1 MFCHQSGGGDVWG
14 EGKLIWLNRRLEQV
28 HVLRMWKTTK
38 LEVKIDSVDFIR
50 ADLSPALVWVRFTH
64 LNWLLLCL
72 GGHLREFFN
81 MVYIN
86 CWSLQYIPPIKV
98 AVRDVTFLVR
108 TLKARNSSNSSS
120 AESCFFTEQSLCFPS
135 RSTERRIWFCSTG
148 ESTYHV
154 HGFFLLCL
162 PVRETETIMS
172 GRESSWDTRKAFQM
186 SLSQKARLY
195 CLIHKLYCKI
205 RGFKIM

>member
-1 MFCHQSGGGDVWG
+1 M
-14 EGKLIWLNRRLEQV
+14 
-28 HVLRMWKTTK
+28 
-38 LEVKIDSVDFIR
+38 
-50 ADLSPALVWVRFTH
+50 
-64 LNWLLLCL
+64 
-72 GGHLREFFN
+72 
-81 MVYIN
+81 
-86 CWSLQYIPPIKV
+86 
-98 AVRDVTFLVR
+98 TFLVR

-205 RGFKIM
+205 RGFKMMQFLVSCAGSIVLKNKYNYLKNILDKDKAASVNQLISLKANHSLVCIPQRAFIMLYELFFFKCCL

>member
-1 MFCHQSGGGDVWG
+1 MYQSEVYTF
-14 EGKLIWLNRRLEQV
+14 KLTPPLFRRALERVFQ
-28 HVLRMWKTTK
+28 HDLYKVLI
-38 LEVKIDSVDFIR
+38 LI
-50 ADLSPALVWVRFTH
+50 AH
-64 LNWLLLCL
+64 
-72 GGHLREFFN
+72 
-81 MVYIN
+81 
-86 CWSLQYIPPIKV
+86 PPIKV

-108 TLKARNSSNSSS
+108 MLKAHNSSNSSS
-120 AESCFFTEQSLCFPS
+120 TESCFFTEQSLCFPS

-162 PVRETETIMS
+162 PVRETETIIS

-195 CLIHKLYCKI
+195 CLTLYCKI
-205 RGFKIM
+205 RGFKMMQFLAYIVVQAA